1 MEACTTVGSGA
12 TGSQCKMA
20 MSVPWRLQCSLWTYD
35 IQDKLNKVIRSE
47 REESLQES
55 PQFRIS
61 FSAYAVD
68 AMNKRA
74 KEAAVRGTMGLE
86 LDNPGGKRRVRYLG
100 STEERSR
107 TVQRLYNGFMVL
119 SADNGHE

>member
-1 MEACTTVGSGA
+1 
-12 TGSQCKMA
+12 MA
-20 MSVPWRLQCSLWTYD
+20 MSVRWRLRCSLWTYD

-86 LDNPGGKRRVRYLG
+86 VDNPGREKEGKVPGKY
-100 STEERSR
+100 
-107 TVQRLYNGFMVL
+107 
-119 SADNGHE
+119 